1 MICKLGHYVLQAYH
15 TRADGQLIQRCG
27 GGGGEAK
34 CERFCCRSGDSFFI
48 YIYKTA
54 IMPST
59 CCFVF
64 WMDMFMFQSAVSW
77 TPDKKKF
84 EFPGEVL

>member
-1 MICKLGHYVLQAYH
+1 VVVVVVVK
-15 TRADGQLIQRCG
+15 
-27 GGGGEAK
+27 
-34 CERFCCRSGDSFFI
+34 RSVKDSAVAAEILFS

-77 TPDKKKF
+77 TPDKKF

>member
-1 MICKLGHYVLQAYH
+1 
-15 TRADGQLIQRCG
+15 
-27 GGGGEAK
+27 
-34 CERFCCRSGDSFFI
+34 
-48 YIYKTA
+48 
-54 IMPST
+54 MPST